1 MERSGIISLLTDF
14 GNRDGYVAA
23 MKAVILGV
31 NPHARVIDISHEV
44 EPQSIKAGAFLL
56 FSQSRFF
63 PAGTVH
69 VAVIDPGV
77 GTNRRLLAVQAAEQ
91 FYLAPDNGLL
101 DFCIEAGITQAVEIT
116 NESFWRQPVSMTFHG
131 RDILAPVAAHLSLGK
146 PLQDFGALVELSRR
160 LPVMKFKMSA
170 REILGQVVYVDHF
183 GNLITN
189 ISLQLLREF
198 AGDDDLEI
206 DIEGKVIGPL
216 RSTYGSAGVGAPAA
230 VIGGFDR
237 LEIGVNQGNAATF
250 FGVRIGDSI
259 KVCKRNEAT

>member
-1 MERSGIISLLTDF
+1 MKPSGIISLLTDF

-146 PLQDFGALVELSRR
+146 SLVEIGKNAEFVRR
-160 LPVMKFKMSA
+160 IPAAKLNLSA
-170 REILGQVVYVDHF
+170 REIVGQVVYIDRF

-189 ISLQLLREF
+189 ILSQVLREF
-198 AGDDDLEI
+198 AGGDDLEI
-206 DIEGKVIGPL
+206 YFDEKMSCLFRP
-216 RSTYGSAGVGAPAA
+216 TYASVGVGAPVA

-250 FGVRIGDSI
+250 FGSRIGHAI
-259 KVCKRNEAT
+259 KVCKK